1 MLSIRLF
8 MILLL
13 LLFSSLIS
21 AEEEIDAED
30 IAEVTGIFT
39 LDGNGALKNPI
50 SHNVTAASL
59 IFIAS
64 PHYDAADS
72 RAVNLDVFPLEYH
85 KGSEYKIKFLKS
97 KSSFD
102 NGYLTNIQ
110 RESVLSVDL
119 IKYEG
124 KEIPHRQFEIEKA
137 YSEKKHAAPKAYTD
151 IKDKFPNAAEND
163 LEIFVKT
170 ISDLANQDGK
180 DFLIHFTAAFGRPDE
195 FKRDRGE
202 NETIFLYVI
211 RSPELIERIER
222 IEDGQIN
229 GEHIKHR
236 TEETKYR
243 TIKIVCDDKMENVT
257 RIEPD
262 DYEVITTYFEPY
274 ILEKSCNIF

>member
-1 MLSIRLF
+1 MIYVRLII
-8 MILLL
+8 ILLL
-13 LLFSSLIS
+13 FVFSSLIS

-59 IFIAS
+59 IFIE
-64 PHYDAADS
+64 PPYYDVDPRS
-72 RAVNLDVFPLEYH
+72 VNLDVFPLEYH

-195 FKRDRGE
+195 FQRDRRE
-202 NETIFLYVI
+202 NETIFWYVV
-211 RSPELIERIER
+211 RSPELMECQVFTTYTKTKHQMIEIA
-222 IEDGQIN
+222 
-229 GEHIKHR
+229 
-236 TEETKYR
+236 
-243 TIKIVCDDKMENVT
+243 CDDKMENVI
-257 RIEPD
+257 RVESLVVEGLVPQPIPLE
-262 DYEVITTYFEPY
+262 YIFEG
-274 ILEKSCNIF
+274 KKK